1 MGVRRGRE
9 EGPKESLC
17 LSFCTGEEEEEEVN
31 KPLSCTWPEV
41 RCVGGG
47 MRHRKS
53 KLVAMEDRP
62 KKGIVYRYGY
72 GSFCEKFYNFQRLS

>member
-17 LSFCTGEEEEEEVN
+17 LSFCMGEEEEEEVN

-41 RCVGGG
+41 RCVGGECDIE
-47 MRHRKS
+47 RVSSWRWKTDRKKELCTTTAS
-53 KLVAMEDRP
+53 VL
-62 KKGIVYRYGY
+62 
-72 GSFCEKFYNFQRLS
+72 FCEKFYNFQRLS